1 MRAVSFAALLAA
13 AGCAAGLAAAWH
25 TTGPAEL
32 VAPGLVS
39 TADAEIRLA
48 VSPDGRRMLW
58 GVIDA
63 DTTDGFEVLESV
75 RTRDGWSP
83 ARHAPFN
90 SPQDDFDPA
99 FAPDGRAVF
108 FFSTRPG
115 GIGAADLYAVALDP
129 ETGVYGAP
137 ENLGA
142 PVNTPGDEW
151 APTPTPGGLLFAS
164 DGHGGF
170 GGHDLFR
177 SPRTPDG
184 WGTPENLGPAVNT
197 PGEDFDAAVLHDGHS
212 LVLTADSTDG
222 IARLYVSAWDGRRLT
237 PRRRLGPDVNSDS
250 TWTLGPS
257 VAAREPGVLYVSA
270 WRHGGRGGQDIY
282 RVRYRTR

>member
-1 MRAVSFAALLAA
+1 MRTAWLVPALVV

-25 TTGPAEL
+25 TEGEPEL

-39 TADAEIRLA
+39 TDAAEIRLA
-48 VSPDGRRMLW
+48 LAPDGRRMLW

-63 DTTDGFEVLESV
+63 DTTDGFEILESV
-75 RTRDGWSP
+75 RTPGGWSP
-83 ARHAPFN
+83 ARHAPFD

-99 FAPDGRAVF
+99 FAPDGRTVY

-115 GIGAADLYAVALDP
+115 GLGGADLYSVALDP
-129 ETGVYGAP
+129 ETGTYGPP

-142 PVNTPGDEW
+142 PVNTPADEW

-164 DGHGGF
+164 DGHGGY
-170 GGHDLFR
+170 GRHDLFL
-177 SPRTPDG
+177 SPRTLAG

-197 PGEDFDAAVLHDGHS
+197 PGEDFDAALLHDGHS

-222 IARLYVSAWDGRRLT
+222 IARLYVAAWDGRRLM

-257 VAAREPGVLYVSA
+257 VAAGEPGVLYVSA
-270 WRHGGRGGQDIY
+270 WRPGGRGGQDVY
-282 RVRYRTR
+282 RVRYRTH

>member
-1 MRAVSFAALLAA
+1 MRVVWLTALLAA
-13 AGCAAGLAAAWH
+13 TGCAAGLASAWH
-25 TTGPAEL
+25 TDGPAEI

-63 DTTDGFEVLESV
+63 DTTDGFEILESV

-83 ARHAPFN
+83 ARHASFG
-90 SPQDDFDPA
+90 SPQDDFAPA
-99 FAPDGRAVF
+99 FSPDGRTVY

-115 GIGAADLYAVALDP
+115 GLGGADLYSVALDP
-129 ETGVYGAP
+129 DSGTYGTP
-137 ENLGA
+137 VNLGA
-142 PVNTPGDEW
+142 PLNTPADEW
-151 APTPTPGGLLFAS
+151 APTPTPDGLLFAS

-170 GGHDLFR
+170 GRHDLFR
-177 SPRTPDG
+177 SRRTATG
-184 WGTPENLGPAVNT
+184 WGAPENLGPAVNT
-197 PGEDFDAAVLHDGHS
+197 PGDDFDAALLHDGHS

-222 IARLYVSAWDGRRLT
+222 IARLYVSAWSGGRLT
-237 PRRRLGPDVNSDS
+237 PRRRLGADVNSDS

-270 WRHGGRGGQDIY
+270 WRPGGRGGQDIY
-282 RVRYRTR
+282 RLRYRTR